1 MSLQA
6 VNSQILNLITP
17 RDYGNV
23 RAEYEAIR
31 NAAALIDLSPA
42 AKFEV
47 SGKNAVPFINGLIT
61 NDVKSLQVGEG
72 TLAAFLNVQGKVV
85 SICRFYQ
92 TDDHLLIECDG
103 ANRETLGK
111 NLSRFV
117 PAGEFFLQDVT
128 DDLALLSLQGPI
140 AAELFL
146 SLTVQPVE
154 AEPEYRNFHTMID
167 GTDVFI
173 TAHSRAGLPG
183 FDIFVPRA
191 AKADIQQKLLQRG
204 ATLAGSEAL
213 EVARLEAGVP
223 REGVDVTE
231 NNILLEAGYEKAVSY
246 TKGCYL
252 GQEIIARIH
261 WRGQPAR
268 QLRGLLVE
276 ASEPPAK
283 NTELWAADGKKVG
296 EITSSVRSFALDQII
311 ALAYVHRYYLT
322 EGTQFTLKRDGAEQ
336 GSATITQTPFV
347 S

>member
-6 VNSQILNLITP
+6 VNSQIINTLPP
-17 RDYGNV
+17 RDYGDV
-23 RAEYEAIR
+23 RAEYEAMR
-31 NAAALIDLSPA
+31 NAAAIIDLSPV

-47 SGKNAVPFINGLIT
+47 RGKNAVPFINGLVT
-61 NDVKSLQVGEG
+61 NDVKSLQAGEG
-72 TLAAFLNVQGKVV
+72 TLAAFLNAQGKVV

-92 TDDHLLIECDG
+92 TGESLLIECEG
-103 ANRETLGK
+103 AKRETLYK

-117 PAGEFFLQDVT
+117 PAGEFFVRDIT
-128 DDLALLSLQGPI
+128 DEFALLSLQGPI

-146 SLTVQPVE
+146 TLTVQPVE
-154 AEPEYRNFHTMID
+154 AEPEYRNYHVDIN
-167 GTDVFI
+167 GTDVLI
-173 TAHSRAGLPG
+173 TSHSRAGVAG
-183 FDIFVPRA
+183 FDLFVPVA
-191 AKADIQQKLLQRG
+191 AKAELQQTLLSRG

-213 EVARLEAGVP
+213 EIARLEAGIP

-268 QLRGLLVE
+268 QLQGLLIEAVE
-276 ASEPPAK
+276 LPAK
-283 NTELWAADGKKVG
+283 GTELWAVDGKKVG

-311 ALAYVHRYYLT
+311 ALGYVHRYYLT
-322 EGTQFTLKRDGAEQ
+322 VGTTFTLKRDGVEQ
-336 GSATITQTPFV
+336 GTAILTKIPFV
-347 S
+347 A

>member
-6 VNSQILNLITP
+6 VNSQIINTITP
-17 RDYGNV
+17 REYGDV

-31 NAAALIDLSPA
+31 NAAALLDLSLV
-42 AKFEV
+42 AKFQV

-61 NDVKSLQVGEG
+61 NDVKSLQAGEG

-92 TDDHLLIECDG
+92 TGEHLLIECDG
-103 ANRETLGK
+103 ANRETLFK

-140 AAELFL
+140 AAELL
-146 SLTVQPVE
+146 LPLTVQAVE
-154 AEPEYRNFHTMID
+154 AEPEYRNYHTNIN
-167 GTDVFI
+167 GTDVLI
-173 TAHSRAGLPG
+173 TAHSRAGVAG
-183 FDIFVPRA
+183 FDLFVPVA
-191 AKADIQQKLLQRG
+191 AKAEVQQTLRQRG
-204 ATLAGSEAL
+204 AKLAGSEAL
-213 EVARLEAGVP
+213 EIARLEAGIP

-268 QLRGLLVE
+268 QLRGLLIE
-276 ASEPPAK
+276 ADEPPVK
-283 NTELWAADGKKVG
+283 GTELWAADGKKVG
-296 EITSSVRSFALDQII
+296 EITSSVRSFALEQII
-311 ALAYVHRYYLT
+311 AMGYVHRYYLT
-322 EGTQFTLKRDGAEQ
+322 TGTDFTLKRDGSEQ
-336 GSATITQTPFV
+336 GRATLTEMPFV